1 MGYIEVMG
9 KFRNKYRI
17 PSARAPFRD
26 YSQEGLYYI
35 TICTFQRETIFGHIE
50 NHAMILS
57 PEGNIVQEEWNK
69 SFEIRKELFCDAFII
84 MPNHL
89 HAILRIEN
97 INTVETHG
105 RASQSDCTDINE
117 THGRASLQMM
127 KYGIAYRSPKS
138 ISSFVAGFKSSATKR
153 INDTRRHRD
162 ARPCVSTVWQPRFHD
177 HIIRDD
183 EEYQKIRDY
192 INNNPAKWENDE
204 FNGC

>member
-1 MGYIEVMG
+1 MD

-35 TICTFQRETIFGHIE
+35 TTCTFQRETIFGYIE

-69 SFEIRKELFCDAFII
+69 SFEIRKELFCDTFVI

-97 INTVETHG
+97 VNDVETHG
-105 RASQSDCTDINE
+105 RAFPSEFTDSIE
-117 THGRASLQMM
+117 THGRASLHM

-138 ISSFVAGFKSSATKR
+138 ISSFVAGFKSSTTKR
-153 INDTRRHRD
+153 IHEMRR
-162 ARPCVSTVWQPRFHD
+162 CTVWQPRFHD

-183 EEYQKIRDY
+183 EEYQRIRD
-192 INNNPAKWENDE
+192 
-204 FNGC
+204 